1 MSDLYWLTDEQMAR
15 LQPYFPKSHGRERVD
30 NRRVLSGIIF
40 VNRNGL
46 RWRDA
51 PREYGPAKTL
61 YNRWKRWSDKG
72 IFIRMMEGLA
82 TPQAPERKT
91 IMIDATYL
99 KAHRTASS
107 LGGKKGGP
115 GRLIGRTKGGMNTK
129 LHAVTDANGRPISF
143 FMTAGQ
149 VSDYTGA
156 AALLDSL
163 SKAQWMLADRGYDA
177 DWFRDAL
184 QEKGITP
191 CIPGRKIRSKTVKY
205 DKRRYKRR
213 NRIEIMFGRL
223 KDWRR
228 VATRYDR
235 CPKAFFSAVALAAT
249 VIFWL

>member
-1 MSDLYWLTDEQMAR
+1 MSNLYWLTEEQMER
-15 LQPYFPKSHGRERVD
+15 LRPHFPKSHGKPRVD
-30 NRRVLSGIIF
+30 DRRVLSGIIF

-51 PREYGPAKTL
+51 PPVYGPHKTL
-61 YNRWKRWSDKG
+61 YNRWKRWSEAG
-72 IFIRMMEGLA
+72 VFIRMMEGLSGRA
-82 TPQAPERKT
+82 
-91 IMIDATYL
+91 
-99 KAHRTASS
+99 AHRHDRRDLSEGAPHGFEP
-107 LGGKKGGP
+107 GGKKGGL

-129 LHAVTDANGRPISF
+129 LHAVTDANGRPISL

-163 SKAQWMLADRGYDA
+163 PKTQWLLGDRGYDA

-184 QEKGITP
+184 QAKGITP
-191 CIPGRKIRSKTVKY
+191 CIPGRKSRNEPIKY
-205 DKRRYKRR
+205 DKRRYKSR

-235 CPKAFFSAVALAAT
+235 CPTVFLSAIALAAT
-249 VIFWL
+249 VLFWL